1 MWASTAP
8 DAPKMTQFPPGWR
21 RDCKLEVAIA
31 CLAAAIVMSPPPA
44 RAEVLVAGSIMS
56 ARVQASQAP
65 MSEVLAALETAFGVR
80 YRASVALA
88 RPITGSF
95 SGPLER
101 VIADLLNGYDYVVK
115 TSPDAIEIAVV
126 GRGVSNPSP
135 TAIPAAPGWRSS
147 IGNVR
152 PVRDPAPSR

>member
-1 MWASTAP
+1 MS
-8 DAPKMTQFPPGWR
+8 
-21 RDCKLEVAIA
+21 
-31 CLAAAIVMSPPPA
+31 SPPV
-44 RAEVLVAGSIMS
+44 RAEVLVEGSVVS
-56 ARVQASQAP
+56 ARVQASEAP
-65 MSEVLAALETAFGVR
+65 MSEVLAALKTAFGVR
-80 YRASVALA
+80 YRASVGLA

-101 VIADLLNGYDYVVK
+101 VIADLLNGYDYVLK

-126 GRGVSNPSP
+126 GRGGFNPFP

-152 PVRDPAPSR
+152 PVQDPAPSR